1 MNEQNPVATAFYQRM
16 GFRTFRRDVLD
27 AQGLPFPILHM
38 ALPD

>member
-16 GFRTFRRDVLD
+16 GFRPFRLD